1 MHPDN
6 DDDIADLG
14 LQPQEDSGLP
24 GPAVTLVMLAS
35 VATILLLAAYQAA
48 QMVAWVCRLIID

>member
-24 GPAVTLVMLAS
+24 GPAVTLVMLAA
-35 VATILLLAAYQAA
+35 VASIIILAAYQAA
-48 QMVAWVCRLIID
+48 QMLAWVYRLIID